1 MHSTDTKSK
10 FLELRAQDW
19 SLARIS
25 KQIDVSVRTLADW
38 NQEHRDEIRRLRA
51 IEIEALQE
59 KFLATREQELS
70 SLTSLLKG
78 IDEEIACRRLGG
90 LSTVDLFRLGVA
102 TRGEIRKIV
111 INTDAATDTNTEN
124 KPHEQ
129 K

>member
-10 FLELRAQDW
+10 FIELRAQDW

-38 NQEHRDEIRRLRA
+38 NQQHRDEIRTLRA

-59 KFLATREQELS
+59 KFLATREQQLS
-70 SLTSLLKG
+70 TLTELLKS
-78 IDEEIACRRLGG
+78 IDEEIGCRHVER

-102 TRGEIRKIV
+102 TRAEIRKIV
-111 INTDAATDTNTEN
+111 INTDTEPET
-124 KPHEQ
+124 KSDAQ